1 MCLPAAGAIFGLLG
15 SAVSAAGAMSAAQ
28 GQAQQ
33 LEYNAKVAEI
43 NARSARSQ
51 GFYEADQVN
60 DEYNKISGQQTV
72 RAAKAGIRGV
82 PAAVVV
88 DTAADSYLDQ
98 MTKMWNRETEAV
110 GFENKAEDFRM
121 QAKNVRQAGK
131 FNAAS
136 SIIGG
141 FKGLASGGG
150 GGSPFAIA

>member
-1 MCLPAAGAIFGLLG
+1 MCLPAAGAIFGLIG
-15 SAVSAAGAMSAAQ
+15 SAVSAAGAMSAAS
-28 GQAQQ
+28 GQAAQM
-33 LEYNAKVAEI
+33 EYNAKVAEA

-60 DEYNKISGQQTV
+60 DEYRRISGTQTV

-88 DTAADSYLDQ
+88 DTAANSYLDQ

-110 GFENKAEDFRM
+110 GFENKAEDLRM
-121 QAKNVRQAGK
+121 QAANTRKAGA
-131 FNAAS
+131 FNAAA

-150 GGSPFAIA
+150 GGGPFSIA